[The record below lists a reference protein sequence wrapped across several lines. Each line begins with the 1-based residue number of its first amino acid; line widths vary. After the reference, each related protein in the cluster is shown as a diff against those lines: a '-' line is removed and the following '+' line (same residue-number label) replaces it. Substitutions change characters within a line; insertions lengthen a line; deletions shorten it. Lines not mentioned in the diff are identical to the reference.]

1 MRLVLLGPPG
11 SGKGTQA
18 ARLKDYLQVPHI
30 STGDLLR
37 AEVAAGSP
45 LGMQAKE
52 VMARGDFV
60 SDEILLGMLEDRFA
74 RPDTANGFI
83 LDGYPRNQV
92 QADALGTLLKKIGQ
106 PMDYAVQLAVPDELL
121 VERIAGRAAAEGRA
135 DDTPEVVRNRL
146 RKYNDQTAP
155 VIDYYRQHGQLT
167 VVNGVGTLDEV
178 LSRLIEALL
187 KKLGQPMDYAV
198 QLEVP
203 TDLLVERIAGRA
215 AAEGRADDT
224 PEVVRNRLDKYTNQ
238 TAPVID
244 YYRQHGQ
251 LTVVNGVGS
260 LDEVFTRLVEALSP
274 GKEVG

>member
-18 ARLKDYLQVPHI
+18 TRLKEYLQVPHV

-45 LGMQAKE
+45 LGVQAKE

-60 SDEILLGMLEDRFA
+60 SDEILLGMLEA
-74 RPDTANGFI
+74 RLARADTANGFI

-92 QADALGTLLKKIGQ
+92 QADALG
-106 PMDYAVQLAVPDELL
+106 E
-121 VERIAGRAAAEGRA
+121 
-135 DDTPEVVRNRL
+135 
-146 RKYNDQTAP
+146 
-155 VIDYYRQHGQLT
+155 
-167 VVNGVGTLDEV
+167 
-178 LSRLIEALL
+178 LL

-203 TDLLVERIAGRA
+203 TDLLVQRIAGRA
-215 AAEGRADDT
+215 AAEGRDDDT
-224 PEVVRNRLDKYTNQ
+224 PEVVRNRLDKYTSQ

-260 LDEVFTRLVEALSP
+260 LDEVFTRLVEALSTA
-274 GKEVG
+274 KEVG